1 MERATPPL
9 FSGLAQPE
17 GPSIAPMSSWLGFA
31 LFSAF
36 GGLIAWLVWK
46 GRQLERQRDFERKVL
61 ARKQGWTYD
70 GQRSGRVEYRFSGG
84 TDGVAWQMWYDADR
98 GDRSPTPRAYWVSE
112 NLRTRDMALIILG
125 RRRYRLESGAA
136 GRLLLGVVSGVA
148 QAISGQDLRP
158 GKADF
163 YDSAVEVTTGS
174 ARFRE
179 AFAVAVSPDMPASW
193 LDAEVQALLLDWPAA
208 NGAQPSPA
216 ADSIEVTLQA
226 DGLRVSIQ
234 KMPQDLLCWVHLARL
249 GECLAR
255 RLVGARLS

>member
-1 MERATPPL
+1 
-9 FSGLAQPE
+9 
-17 GPSIAPMSSWLGFA
+17 MSSWLGFT
-31 LFSAF
+31 LFAAF

-46 GRQLERQRDFERKVL
+46 GRELERRRDFERKVL
-61 ARKQGWTYD
+61 ARKQGWTYE
-70 GQRSGRVEYRFSGG
+70 GQRSGRVEYRFGG
-84 TDGVAWQMWYDADR
+84 GADGVAWQMWYDADR

-112 NLRTRDMALIILG
+112 NLRTRDMALVILG

-148 QAISGQDLRP
+148 QAMSGQDLRP

-163 YDSAVEVTTGS
+163 YESAIEVTACG

-179 AFAVAVSPDMPASW
+179 AFAVAVSPDMPTSW
-193 LDAEVQALLLDWPAA
+193 LDDELQSLLLDWPAA
-208 NGAQPSPA
+208 GGSQKAPT

-226 DGLRVSIQ
+226 DGLRIVVQ
-234 KMPQDLLCWVHLARL
+234 RMPQDLACWVHLARV

-255 RLVGARLS
+255 QLLGARSS